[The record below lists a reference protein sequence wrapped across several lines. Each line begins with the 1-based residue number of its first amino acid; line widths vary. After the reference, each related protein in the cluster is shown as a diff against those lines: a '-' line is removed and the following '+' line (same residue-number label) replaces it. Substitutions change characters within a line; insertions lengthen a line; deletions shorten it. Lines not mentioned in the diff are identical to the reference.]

1 MLKKNIIKNHSIFIY
16 IDINFIKRNLN
27 FNIFKILMLDKSNKN
42 NLSNIF
48 VYLKLIYI
56 ITIFYFYIIILK

>member
-16 IDINFIKRNLN
+16 IDINFIIRNLN

-48 VYLKLIYI
+48 VYLK
-56 ITIFYFYIIILK
+56 